1 MGTPAKKTPSKRTA
15 AHDRRSPSKALKL
28 EQNAIPD
35 KIKTPTSAPRDT
47 TYSHNLPT
55 DEQKKG
61 NGRVTGRSL
70 IMWNRPRMAEK
81 LILHLHYECVRHKV
95 NIPWDAIAHRLR
107 PGSSGAAVLQ
117 HVNRLRKE
125 LLAEGHMVPPPAQ
138 KASPLAPFDP
148 SIRGYVRDPHGDD
161 RHATRAVRFDE
172 KLDDAKINL
181 PDALDALEEVDEED
195 SAHLSFSTVEDE
207 IQAPVTPTPVRH
219 AAPRRP
225 MSAPHPSMNARNF
238 QLGAGE
244 DAQLFNIA
252 PPKFT
257 HNRTEAMQPQD
268 SNNASPTEK
277 QTQQMM
283 GEGNL
288 FDPFAGHFSYPPVR
302 PSHGQVS
309 PGGQVSRESG
319 QQPFLMGNPFYSH
332 YTGYYG
338 MSQPGFMPI
347 PPYNLSMPS
356 PPAPSVPMQSVE
368 KQSPMSSPVAIKEGE
383 GSVSPASSPIESQVP
398 AFQPETSRPMAESP
412 KGQKLDEFDAA
423 FAYNE
428 ELFGHVGLFGCN
440 ELLSN
445 EEPFG
450 RDLLL
455 EFLNSS

>member
-28 EQNAIPD
+28 EQNAIPE

-47 TYSHNLPT
+47 AYSHTLPT

-148 SIRGYVRDPHGDD
+148 SIRGYVRDPSGDD
-161 RHATRAVRFDE
+161 KHATRAVRFDE

-195 SAHLSFSTVEDE
+195 SAYLSFSTVEDE
-207 IQAPVTPTPVRH
+207 IQVPITPTPIRH

-225 MSAPHPSMNARNF
+225 MSAPHYSTNTRNL
-238 QLGAGE
+238 QLGTGE

-252 PPKFT
+252 PPNFT
-257 HNRTEAMQPQD
+257 HNGTEPQG
-268 SNNASPTEK
+268 SKNASPAEK

-283 GEGNL
+283 SEGNL
-288 FDPFAGHFSYPPVR
+288 FDPFVGHFSYPPVR

-309 PGGQVSRESG
+309 PDDRVPREGS
-319 QQPFLMGNPFYSH
+319 QQHFLVGNPFYSP
-332 YTGYYG
+332 YAGYYG
-338 MSQPGFMPI
+338 MSQPGSMPI
-347 PPYNLSMPS
+347 PPYNFTMPS
-356 PPAPSVPMQSVE
+356 PPAPGVPMQSVE
-368 KQSPMSSPVAIKEGE
+368 KHSPLSSPVAIKERE
-383 GSVSPASSPIESQVP
+383 TSVSPASSPIESQIP

-412 KGQKLDEFDAA
+412 IGQKLDEFDSRWTIWLQRA
-423 FAYNE
+423 
-428 ELFGHVGLFGCN
+428 
-440 ELLSN
+440 
-445 EEPFG
+445 
-450 RDLLL
+450 L
-455 EFLNSS
+455 EQ

>member
-1 MGTPAKKTPSKRTA
+1 MGTPAKKTPSKGRTA

-28 EQNAIPD
+28 EQNALPE

-138 KASPLAPFDP
+138 KASPLTPFDP
-148 SIRGYVRDPHGDD
+148 SIRGYVRDPSEDD
-161 RHATRAVRFDE
+161 KHATRAVGFDE

-195 SAHLSFSTVEDE
+195 SAHLSFSTLEED
-207 IQAPVTPTPVRH
+207 IQVPVTPTPVRH

-225 MSAPHPSMNARNF
+225 MSAPHFSMNAQSF

-244 DAQLFNIA
+244 DAQQFNLA
-252 PPKFT
+252 PPNFT
-257 HNRTEAMQPQD
+257 LKGTEPL
-268 SNNASPTEK
+268 SSKNLSPMEN
-277 QTQQMM
+277 QTQQNMS
-283 GEGNL
+283 GSNL
-288 FDPFAGHFSYPPVR
+288 FDPFTGNFSYPPVR
-302 PSHGQVS
+302 SSHGQIS
-309 PGGQVSRESG
+309 PGGQVLREGS
-319 QQPFLMGNPFYSH
+319 QQPFFMGNPFYPH
-332 YTGYYG
+332 YAGYYG
-338 MSQPGFMPI
+338 MGHPGFMPI
-347 PPYNLSMPS
+347 PPYNFTMPS
-356 PPAPSVPMQSVE
+356 PPAPAAPSQPADKNSPLSSPIAVKEREASV
-368 KQSPMSSPVAIKEGE
+368 SPVSSPV
-383 GSVSPASSPIESQVP
+383 ESQVP
-398 AFQPETSRPMAESP
+398 AFQPETSRPVADSP
-412 KGQKLDEFDAA
+412 EEQELDELDAA
-423 FAYNE
+423 LAYNE
-428 ELFGHVGLFGCN
+428 ELFGHDGLFGCN
-440 ELLSN
+440 ELFSH
-445 EEPFG
+445 EEPFSHE
-450 RDLLL
+450 LLL

>member
-28 EQNAIPD
+28 EQNSIPE
-35 KIKTPTSAPRDT
+35 KVKTPTSAPRDT

-107 PGSSGAAVLQ
+107 PGSSGAAALQ
-117 HVNRLRKE
+117 HVHRLRKE

-148 SIRGYVRDPHGDD
+148 SIRGYVRDPSGDD
-161 RHATRAVRFDE
+161 KHATRAVRFDE
-172 KLDDAKINL
+172 KMDDAKINL
-181 PDALDALEEVDEED
+181 PDAFDALEEIDEED
-195 SAHLSFSTVEDE
+195 SAYLSFSTAEDE
-207 IQAPVTPTPVRH
+207 SQVPITPTPVRY
-219 AAPRRP
+219 AAARRP
-225 MSAPHPSMNARNF
+225 MSAPHSSMNARNF
-238 QLGAGE
+238 PLGAGE

-252 PPKFT
+252 PPNFPLK
-257 HNRTEAMQPQD
+257 RTEPQG
-268 SNNASPTEK
+268 SKNASPIEK

-283 GEGNL
+283 SEGNI

-309 PGGQVSRESG
+309 PGGQVPREGG
-319 QQPFLMGNPFYSH
+319 QQPFLLENPFYSQ
-332 YTGYYG
+332 YAAYYG

-347 PPYNLSMPS
+347 PPHSFTMPS
-356 PPAPSVPMQSVE
+356 PPAPAVPMQSVE
-368 KQSPMSSPVAIKEGE
+368 KQSPLSSPIAIKERE
-383 GSVSPASSPIESQVP
+383 VSVSPASSPIESQIP
-398 AFQPETSRPMAESP
+398 EFQPETSRLIAESP
-412 KGQKLDEFDAA
+412 REQKLDELDAA

-428 ELFGHVGLFGCN
+428 ELFGHAGLFGCN